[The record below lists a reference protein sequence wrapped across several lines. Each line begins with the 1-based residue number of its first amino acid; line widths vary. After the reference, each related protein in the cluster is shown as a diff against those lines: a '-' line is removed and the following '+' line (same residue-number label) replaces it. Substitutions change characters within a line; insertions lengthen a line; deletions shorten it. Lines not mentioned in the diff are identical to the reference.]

1 MFDCLICHFHQ
12 RMRTDICPLSYSNL
26 YILYEIYWL
35 QNTSYVCRVED
46 WKELHSVAQ
55 QKAISM
61 SEASLKAPRTTLF
74 VVRENLG
81 TSK

>member
-12 RMRTDICPLSYSNL
+12 RMRTDVCPLSYPNL
-26 YILYEIYWL
+26 LASTFFICLPGGGL
-35 QNTSYVCRVED
+35 
-46 WKELHSVAQ
+46 KELHSVAQ
-55 QKAISM
+55 QKAISI

-81 TSK
+81 TSN